1 MKIKEI
7 ALFKPS
13 KKVKTKTI
21 TKKKEKEDDSLS
33 QKVQD
38 RLLQI
43 RKQQGTVK

>member
-7 ALFKPS
+7 AFFTPS
-13 KKVKTKTI
+13 RKVKTVTVK
-21 TKKKEKEDDSLS
+21 KKKEKEDDSLS
-33 QKVQD
+33 KKVQD